1 MLKVFKYLLL
11 FLILLNIIYAF
22 VGAYFYP
29 LSSIDA
35 VGIWLL
41 KAKFFYLSSSF
52 PLEFLKNIS
61 FVYSHPHYPLLLP
74 FIISVFYFLLGGVK
88 EQLIIFIYPLT
99 FIAILFI
106 LYKLLRKLDFGQIL
120 SLTFT
125 YVYSMFSPLL
135 AQAGRKHAGEADIF
149 ILLTNLLVV
158 FIALK
163 IFKNKHKNLGTFL
176 IVLIIMIASQI
187 KLEGIFLIVTLIFL
201 PITRK
206 TKLIAGIISLIPF
219 LIWNFA
225 AFYLRL
231 PNDFGFLIPPLKEIS
246 FRIFAIS
253 GYVLFEMIKVNNWYI
268 FWPVFVLSII
278 LIKTKNDFL
287 RKFIIPSFLVISAL
301 YFGVYVFS
309 SISPEGYVPSSIDRV
324 LIQISPYFF
333 LWFAL
338 LIKEILPKRFSQ

>member
-41 KAKFFYLSSSF
+41 KAKFFYLSNGF
-52 PLEFLKNIS
+52 PLGFLKDIS

-74 FIISVFYFLLGGVK
+74 FVFYIFYFFLSGVK
-88 EQLIIFIYPLT
+88 EQLIVFIYPFT
-99 FIAILFI
+99 FVFILFI

-149 ILLTNLLVV
+149 ILLANLLIV

-187 KLEGIFLIVTLIFL
+187 KLEGIFIAATLIFL
-201 PITRK
+201 PIPKK
-206 TKLIAGIISLIPF
+206 TKLIAGIVSLIPF
-219 LIWNFA
+219 LIWNFIA
-225 AFYLRL
+225 IYLRL
-231 PNDFGFLIPPLKEIS
+231 PNDFYFLIPPLKEIS

-268 FWPVFVLSII
+268 FWPVFLLSIM
-278 LIKTKNDFL
+278 LIKTKNGFL
-287 RKFIIPSFLVISAL
+287 KKFIIPSFLIISLL
-301 YFGVYVFS
+301 YFCVYVFS
-309 SISPEGYVPSSIDRV
+309 SINPAVYVPSSIDRV

-333 LWFAL
+333 LWLAL